1 MPNKRVK
8 APFDWSTLNLQAVLL
23 TVGFVILIS
32 ISAFTVFV
40 IDRAAK
46 DDEDLARTLS
56 IQDKLTAVLL
66 VARRAESGQRGYL
79 LTQQDVYLQDYN
91 AATPRMVPVVNEL
104 RELVRDPA
112 LIKVAD
118 RMQAIIT
125 EKLHELQRTIELQKS
140 GNLGDALAL
149 LRTNEGRNIMEEL
162 RLLVTDTINS
172 QARIRVERTATSQR
186 NNMLLLILTLAG
198 SALIILIG
206 GTSIVLVQ
214 RNYRQAEIARQELAG
229 TNNNLERIVE
239 FRTADLT
246 EANNEI
252 QRFAY
257 IVSHDLRSPLVNI
270 MGFTSE
276 LEALRND
283 IFDEVAR
290 LTAEVATLNG
300 QAAAAAAAAP
310 TDARVVQLGTDFDE
324 AIRFIKTSIGNMDR
338 LINAVLKLSRE
349 GRRQFHPEKID
360 MKALLGQVAE
370 NVSHRVMELGATLD
384 VLDLPLVESDPLA
397 LEQIFTNLVDNA
409 IKYRRTDEPLH
420 ITVRGRTTSVHA
432 IYDVEDNGRGI
443 DGGDHQRVFEL
454 FRRSGKQDRPG
465 EGIGLA
471 HVRALVRRLGGT
483 MELKSELGQGSTFT
497 VILPLRWSVNSRSA
511 A

>member
-1 MPNKRVK
+1 MPDKLVK
-8 APFDWSTLNLQAVLL
+8 PAFDWTTLNLQAVLL
-23 TVGFVILIS
+23 AAGFIIMVLIS
-32 ISAFTVFV
+32 VFTVFV
-40 IDRAAK
+40 IDRAAD
-46 DDEDLARTLS
+46 DDEDLARTLMV
-56 IQDKLTAVLL
+56 QDRLTTTLL
-66 VARRAESGQRGYL
+66 ALRRAESGQRGYL
-79 LTQQDVYLQDYN
+79 LTQQNVYLEDYTDS
-91 AATPRMVPVVNEL
+91 APRVMPIVQEL
-104 RELVRDPA
+104 RDLVAGDPA
-112 LIKVAD
+112 LTRAAD
-118 RMQAIIT
+118 RIEALARV
-125 EKLHELQRTIELQKS
+125 KLDEMARTIELQKTGDLS
-140 GNLGDALAL
+140 GALAV
-149 LRTNEGRNIMEEL
+149 LRTNEGRNAMEEVRTL
-162 RLLVTDTINS
+162 VSQNITEQAKVRAARTETSRHNNMVLLV
-172 QARIRVERTATSQR
+172 
-186 NNMLLLILTLAG
+186 LTLTG

-214 RNYRQAEIARQELAG
+214 RNYRKAEIARQELAG

-276 LEALRND
+276 LEALRQD
-283 IFDEVAR
+283 IFAEVTR
-290 LTAEVATLNG
+290 LTGELAALNG
-300 QAAAAAAAAP
+300 KATEA
-310 TDARVVQLGTDFDE
+310 DGKIEQLGTDFDE
-324 AIRFIKTSIGNMDR
+324 AIRFIKNSIGNMDR

-349 GRRQFHPEKID
+349 GRRQFHPQTID
-360 MKALLGQVAE
+360 MQALLNQIAGT
-370 NVSHRVMELGATLD
+370 VSHRVMELQASLD
-384 VLDLPLVESDPLA
+384 VETLPQVQSDPLA
-397 LEQIFTNLVDNA
+397 LEQIFANLIDNA
-409 IKYRRTDEPLH
+409 IKYRRADEPLR
-420 ITVRGRTTSVHA
+420 IRVRGRANSTQA

-443 DGGDHQRVFEL
+443 DAGDHQRVFEL

-497 VILPLRWSVNSRSA
+497 VILPLRWSVNARSA